1 MKARINAP
9 ITYYGGKK
17 QMVPHILP
25 LIPNHKTYTE
35 SFLGGGAVFFAKE
48 PSELEIINDVNKSV
62 INFYRETQSNFDGLK
77 RMIDGSLH
85 SRQAYNEAKVIYE
98 LPDLFEPK
106 VRAWAFW
113 ILTNQGFAGKIG
125 SWGYDKKPP
134 GKVSRTINNK
144 KLSFDQSLVSRL
156 ERTQIECTDALKV
169 ITNRDSPDTFHYI
182 DPPYVGT
189 NLGHY
194 GGYNEQHYEELLT
207 LCSRLE
213 GKFMLSNF
221 PGDQLSDHISKNKWE
236 VKSFDKPL
244 SASPKKEKKAR
255 KVEVLVMNY

>member
-25 LIPNHKTYTE
+25 LIPDHRIYTE
-35 SFLGGGAVFFAKE
+35 SFFGGGAVFFAKE
-48 PSELEIINDVNKSV
+48 PSELEIINDVNKSA
-62 INFYRETQSNFDGLK
+62 INFYREIQSNFEGLK
-77 RMIDGSLH
+77 RMVDGSLH

-98 LPDLFEPK
+98 LPELFEPK

-134 GKVSRTINNK
+134 NKVGRTIRNK
-144 KLSFDQSLVSRL
+144 KLNFDHTLVKRL
-156 ERTQIECTDALKV
+156 ETTQIECTDALKV
-169 ITNRDSPDTFHYI
+169 IANRDSPDTFHYI

-194 GGYNEQHYEELLT
+194 GGYNEQHYEDLLR
-207 LCSRLE
+207 LCSKLE
-213 GKFMLSNF
+213 GTFMLSNF
-221 PGDQLSDHISKNKWE
+221 PSDQLNDHISSNKWRVE
-236 VKSFDKPL
+236 SFEKSL
-244 SASPKKEKKAR
+244 SASTKDKKPR
-255 KVEVLVMNY
+255 KVEMLVMNY